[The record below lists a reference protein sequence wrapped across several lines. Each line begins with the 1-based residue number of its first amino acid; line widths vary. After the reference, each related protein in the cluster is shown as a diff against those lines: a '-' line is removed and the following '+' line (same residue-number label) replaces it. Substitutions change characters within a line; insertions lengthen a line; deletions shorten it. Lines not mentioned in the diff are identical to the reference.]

1 MTNELKDMTPLE
13 IKIFMLLPLGSER
26 LISTREVTD
35 ILNIEERTV
44 RAIVEKLITDYDIPI
59 CSFRQ
64 SDNYGY
70 FIAETKEEQR
80 LGLLP
85 LKQQTKAM
93 KKRIRKVENAD
104 INTAIQYKEKY
115 KHEEP
120 DHDQQLSLLDEAEDA
135 DNKPAIEA

>member
-13 IKIFMLLPLGSER
+13 IKIFMLLPLGSEH
-26 LISTREVTD
+26 LISTREITD

-64 SDNYGY
+64 SDNNGY

-85 LKQQTKAM
+85 LKQQTATM
-93 KKRIRKVENAD
+93 KRRIRKVENAD
-104 INTAIQYKEKY
+104 IDTAVQYKEKY
-115 KHEEP
+115 KHEVP
-120 DHDQQLSLLDEAEDA
+120 DHDKQLNLLDEA
-135 DNKPAIEA
+135 DNKQAIES